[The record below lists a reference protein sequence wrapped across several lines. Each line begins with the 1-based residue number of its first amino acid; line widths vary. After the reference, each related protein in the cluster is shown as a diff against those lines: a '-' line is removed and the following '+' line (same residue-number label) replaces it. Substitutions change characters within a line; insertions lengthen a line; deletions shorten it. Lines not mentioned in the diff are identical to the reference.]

1 MPNTSLLCL
10 LRSFIFKR
18 LQDNIKALEAF
29 QKTSFWL
36 QCGKQM
42 AMGCIFESSR
52 PEVMVPL
59 NKGSGSEER
68 EGDKSARCKEQRE
81 DHIWWFGVVNHG
93 SRDIQWEMIVQI

>member
-1 MPNTSLLCL
+1 M
-10 LRSFIFKR
+10 
-18 LQDNIKALEAF
+18 
-29 QKTSFWL
+29 
-36 QCGKQM
+36 
-42 AMGCIFESSR
+42 
-52 PEVMVPL
+52 PL